1 MVNPYSPLYLT
12 ALTVI
17 ANILIHLWLIVPTSL
32 HGKEIYMAI
41 SKNLLEDLMYQSEK
55 PALQTTVNPTILNLL
70 SEGKLTDRQLET
82 ISAVQTANQLLSSMQ
97 GKAKL
102 SDVSDF
108 MTNLAMQESR
118 LGKDVSS
125 VSYSPFQIDPIGYQ
139 DFVERA
145 DVNQPGEGGHAR
157 ERVNFINEFLR
168 NAGYGEDFD
177 IAGFSFDKDT
187 VDDEL
192 REPLIGAL
200 VTRMKLAPIKEYIP
214 SDLEKQAVYWKKYWN
229 TYAKN
234 AKGKPEHFMNQVQF
248 YNSILGKK
256 TYDDTPLK

>member
-1 MVNPYSPLYLT
+1 MADS
-12 ALTVI
+12 
-17 ANILIHLWLIVPTSL
+17 ILD
-32 HGKEIYMAI
+32 G
-41 SKNLLEDLMYQSEK
+41 LMYESDSPSLATEFTPEMLELYNK
-55 PALQTTVNPTILNLL
+55 
-70 SEGKLTDRQLET
+70 GKLSDRQLET
-82 ISAVQTANQLLSSMQ
+82 ISAAQTANQLLSSMDSE
-97 GKAKL
+97 AKL

-248 YNSILGKK
+248 YNSMLGTK
-256 TYDDTPLK
+256 TYDNTILE

>member
-1 MVNPYSPLYLT
+1 MADS
-12 ALTVI
+12 
-17 ANILIHLWLIVPTSL
+17 ILD
-32 HGKEIYMAI
+32 G
-41 SKNLLEDLMYQSEK
+41 LMYESDSPSLATEFTPEMLELYNK
-55 PALQTTVNPTILNLL
+55 
-70 SEGKLTDRQLET
+70 GKLSDRQLET
-82 ISAVQTANQLLSSMQ
+82 ISAAQTANQLLSSMDSE
-97 GKAKL
+97 AKL

>member
-108 MTNLAMQESR
+108 MTNLSMQESR
-118 LGKDVSS
+118 LGRQTSP
-125 VSYSPFQIDPIGYQ
+125 VSYSPFQIDPIGYK

-145 DVNQPGEGGHAR
+145 QGGYAK
-157 ERVNFINEFLR
+157 ERVNMINSLLQ
-168 NAGYGEDFD
+168 NLGYGEDFD
-177 IAGFSFDKDT
+177 IAGFRFDEKS
-187 VDDEL
+187 VDDKL
-192 REPLIGAL
+192 RDPLIGAL
-200 VTRMKLAPIKEYIP
+200 VTRMKLGSIKKSIP
-214 SDLEKQAVYWKKYWN
+214 VDLEGQANYWKDYWN
-229 TYAKN
+229 TEAG
-234 AKGKPEHFMNQVQF
+234 AGKPEEFMNQVQY
-248 YNSILGKK
+248 YNNILGIK
-256 TYDDTPLK
+256 TYDNTVLE